1 MNLLH
6 LLLLL
11 LLPVLLLL
19 LVICVWNADGSSKSE
34 VSPDAAHRPHCNSGL
49 FDALVYR

>member
-6 LLLLL
+6 LLLLLLL

-19 LVICVWNADGSSKSE
+19 VIGVWNADGSSKSE
-34 VSPDAAHRPHCNSGL
+34 VSTDATTVHIATLGL
-49 FDALVYR
+49 FDAPV